1 MGLIQ
6 LLKNVEYMLYDD
18 NIKTMNRFHGKK
30 SMHPSELKLYIS
42 PFPPKNTKV
51 TKNTNLYKINLLDC
65 VLV

>member
-1 MGLIQ
+1 
-6 LLKNVEYMLYDD
+6 MLYDD

-42 PFPPKNTKV
+42 PFPPKYTKV